1 MPVRIETFTQADEA
15 ARALSSNPQARIF
28 GGGTI
33 LMRSVNEGDQSFDT
47 LFRLTDP
54 ALQDIRIDGDRVVIG
69 AGVTMAEIIRHRDLA
84 FLAEAA
90 RAVGGPA
97 IRTSATIAG
106 NLLAPPPYGDFATA
120 LVALGAEIHTVGHGG
135 ANIPIE
141 DFMRDRATNTGRVVT
156 AVSVPRLSD
165 PGALK
170 FVKVTR
176 VKPKGIALMSIAAL
190 LPRAS
195 GRSDGIR
202 IAFGNMGPTP
212 LRATAAE
219 RALEGRGLD
228 EAGVSGAAAAATEG
242 LDPPTDALA
251 SSWYRREVAP
261 VHLKRLLLGQTG

>member
-1 MPVRIETFTQADEA
+1 MPVRVETFSQIDEA

-33 LMRSVNEGDQSFDT
+33 LMRAVNEGDQSFDT

-54 ALQDIRIDGDRVVIG
+54 ALKDIRIEGDRVVIG
-69 AGVTMAEIIRHRDLA
+69 AGVTMAEIIRHRDLS
-84 FLAEAA
+84 FLADAA

-106 NLLAPPPYGDFATA
+106 NLLAPPPYGDLATA
-120 LVALGAEIHTVGHGG
+120 LVALGAEIRMVGHGS
-135 ANIPIE
+135 ANVPID
-141 DFMRDRATNTGRVVT
+141 DFMRDRATNPGRVIA

-165 PGALK
+165 PAALR

-176 VKPKGIALMSIAAL
+176 VKPKGIALMSMAAL
-190 LPRAS
+190 LPRS
-195 GRSDGIR
+195 GGRIDGFR
-202 IAFGNMGPTP
+202 IAFGNMGPVP
-212 LRATAAE
+212 IRVAAVE
-219 RALEGRGLD
+219 RALEGASLD
-228 EAGVSGAAAAATEG
+228 EAAVSRAAAAATEG

-251 SSWYRREVAP
+251 SAWYRREVAP